1 MRTRKTRLAG
11 KLLFMLIAVAVVPMV
26 VVAQSAT
33 PAAVGEPNPTEIG
46 VDTAQQKLKEV
57 SISKFEDA
65 GFWSASMSKDE
76 GLVTLRRLAG
86 SPIDKEPLEAEAQ
99 AGITEDDS
107 NVLGIKVE
115 YFKRGNS
122 QFTLTPVRPMPV
134 EGICKTV
141 SVWVVGRNS
150 PHVLKMLLSDHFG
163 NRAEVTMGKLNFTGW
178 KKLTV
183 AIPTSIVQRDYHYNN
198 KMGIKI
204 EGFTIDCDPKEAYG
218 SYYIYFDDLRATT
231 DLFAEEH
238 RDIDD
243 MQDNW

>member
-1 MRTRKTRLAG
+1 MLATKHRIITSALVLVLALCLG
-11 KLLFMLIAVAVVPMV
+11 GTIFAQVA
-26 VVAQSAT
+26 
-33 PAAVGEPNPTEIG
+33 GEPDPNDIG

-76 GLVTLRRLAG
+76 GLVTLRRLPG
-86 SPIDKEPLEAEAQ
+86 GPVDKEPIPDEAEA
-99 AGITEDDS
+99 GIEESDV

-115 YFKRGNS
+115 YFKRGDS
-122 QFTLTPVRPMPV
+122 QFALTPVRPMPV
-134 EGICKTV
+134 EGIAKTV
-141 SVWVVGRNS
+141 SMWVVGRNS
-150 PHVLKMLLSDHFG
+150 PHMLKMIVSDNFG
-163 NRAEVTMGKLNFTGW
+163 NKAEVTMGKLNFTGW

-183 AIPTSIVQRDYHYNN
+183 AIPTSIIQRDYHYNN

-204 EGFTIDCDPKEAYG
+204 EGFRIECDPKEAFG

>member
-1 MRTRKTRLAG
+1 
-11 KLLFMLIAVAVVPMV
+11 MLIAVAVVPMV

>member
-1 MRTRKTRLAG
+1 MQTDKRKTLTIALVLLVMFFSTG
-11 KLLFMLIAVAVVPMV
+11 LLFGQTVTGNPGEPD
-26 VVAQSAT
+26 
-33 PAAVGEPNPTEIG
+33 PAAIG

-65 GFWSASMSKDE
+65 GYWNASMSKDE

-86 SPIDKEPLEAEAQ
+86 GAVDKEPIPDEEA
-99 AGITEDDS
+99 AGIEESDV

-115 YFKRGNS
+115 FFKRGNS
-122 QFTLTPVRPMPV
+122 QFSLAPVRPIPV
-134 EGICKTV
+134 EGIAKTI
-141 SVWVVGRNS
+141 SMWVVGRNS
-150 PHVLKMLLSDHFG
+150 PHMLKLLISDNFG

-178 KKLTV
+178 KKMTV
-183 AIPTSIVQRDYHYNN
+183 AIPTSIIQRDYHYNN

-204 EGFTIDCDPKEAYG
+204 EGFRVECDPKEAYG
-218 SYYIYFDDLRATT
+218 SYYIYFDALRATT

>member
-1 MRTRKTRLAG
+1 MQTDIRKTLTFALVLLV
-11 KLLFMLIAVAVVPMV
+11 LLFSTGLLF
-26 VVAQSAT
+26 AQNDARA
-33 PAAVGEPNPTEIG
+33 PGEPDPAEIG

-57 SISKFEDA
+57 SVSKFEDA
-65 GFWSASMSKDE
+65 GYWNAAMSKDE

-86 SPIDKEPLEAEAQ
+86 GAVDKEPIPDEEA
-99 AGITEDDS
+99 AGIEESDA

-115 YFKRGNS
+115 FFKRGHN
-122 QFTLTPVRPMPV
+122 QFTLTPVRPIPV
-134 EGICKTV
+134 EGITKTV
-141 SVWVVGRNS
+141 SMWVVGRNS
-150 PHVLKMLLSDHFG
+150 PHMLKLLLSDNFG

-178 KKLTV
+178 KKMTV

-204 EGFTIDCDPKEAYG
+204 EGFRVECDPKEAYG
-218 SYYIYFDDLRATT
+218 SYYIYFDALRATT

>member
-1 MRTRKTRLAG
+1 
-11 KLLFMLIAVAVVPMV
+11 MLIAVAVVPMV

-33 PAAVGEPNPTEIG
+33 SDAGEPNPAEIG

-86 SPIDKEPLEAEAQ
+86 SPIDKEPLEAETE

>member
-1 MRTRKTRLAG
+1 MQIDRRKTLTIALAALVLFFSAG
-11 KLLFMLIAVAVVPMV
+11 LLF
-26 VVAQSAT
+26 AQDAARAPGEPD
-33 PAAVGEPNPTEIG
+33 PAAIG

-57 SISKFEDA
+57 SVSKFEDA
-65 GFWSASMSKDE
+65 GYWSAAMSKDE

-86 SPIDKEPLEAEAQ
+86 GAVDKEPIPDEEA
-99 AGITEDDS
+99 AGITESDA

-115 YFKRGNS
+115 FFKRGNN
-122 QFTLTPVRPMPV
+122 QFTLTPVRPLPV
-134 EGICKTV
+134 EGITKTI
-141 SVWVVGRNS
+141 SLWVVGRNS
-150 PHVLKMLLSDHFG
+150 PHMLKLLLSDNFG

-178 KKLTV
+178 KKMTV

-204 EGFTIDCDPKEAYG
+204 EGFRIECDPKEAYG
-218 SYYIYFDDLRATT
+218 SYYIYFDALRATT